1 MYLFVNF
8 TDSVVKTV
16 YSEAATEGLLCEKV
30 FLKFAKFTG
39 KQLCQSPGKQLC
51 QSLFFNKFEGLLT
64 SLLIVLT

>member
-1 MYLFVNF
+1 MYLLVNF

-16 YSEAATEGLLCEKV
+16 YSEAATGLLCEKV
-30 FLKFAKFTG
+30 FLKFAKFT
-39 KQLCQSPGKQLC
+39 GKQLC

>member
-39 KQLCQSPGKQLC
+39 KQPC